1 MTRVILLGPDPEE
14 AVRLSGSLSAAHP
27 ELQLLCVPEGGI
39 ADADTD
45 DSVGIVAVS
54 AGREAHLRRRVEEA
68 LDAGLPV
75 VVLLPAVDLFQ
86 LDPARGQ
93 IDFCFPPFT
102 PHEVLLRVR
111 ALAARA
117 AGPGGPNVIR
127 RSELT
132 IDVDRYQVTLEGRRI
147 DLTYKEYELLRFLA
161 SSPGKAFSRET
172 LLRTVWG
179 YDYFGGTRTVD
190 VHVRRLR
197 SKIDD
202 VEHHFI
208 ETVWNVGYRF
218 RADSPEPSG

>member
-1 MTRVILLGPDPEE
+1 MSRIVLLGPSPEE
-14 AVRLSGSLSAAHP
+14 AARLSGSLTAADP
-27 ELQLLCVPEGGI
+27 DLQIVHVPDGGI
-39 ADADTD
+39 AAADTHD
-45 DSVGIVAVS
+45 AVVIIAAS
-54 AGREAHLRRRVEEA
+54 AGRDDRLHRRVEAA

-75 VVLLPAVDLFQ
+75 VVLLPGVDLFG
-86 LDPARGQ
+86 LDPARGH

-102 PHEVLLRVR
+102 PQEVLLRVR
-111 ALAARA
+111 AAAARA

-127 RSELT
+127 RGEL
-132 IDVDRYQVTLEGRRI
+132 IVDVDSYQVTLEGRRI
-147 DLTYKEYELLRFLA
+147 DLTFKEYELLRFLA

-208 ETVWNVGYRF
+208 ETIWNVGYRF
-218 RADSPEPSG
+218 RADDPPADE

>member
-14 AVRLSGSLSAAHP
+14 ADRLSGSLSAADP
-27 ELQLLCVPEGGI
+27 ELQALCVHDGGL
-39 ADADTD
+39 ADADTAD
-45 DSVGIVAVS
+45 CVVIVAAS
-54 AGREAHLRRRVEEA
+54 TGREDRLRGRVQET
-68 LDAGLPV
+68 LDAGLPA
-75 VVLLPAVDLFQ
+75 VVLLPGVDLFG
-86 LDPARGQ
+86 LDPTRGQ

-111 ALAARA
+111 AVAARA
-117 AGPGGPNVIR
+117 AGPEGPNLIR
-127 RSELT
+127 RGELT

-147 DLTYKEYELLRFLA
+147 NLTYKEYELLRFLA
-161 SSPGKAFSRET
+161 SSPGKAFSRQT

-202 VEHHFI
+202 VQYHFI

-218 RADSPEPSG
+218 RTDAPGAPE